1 MHQKDKNGG
10 MMTILYTHRRQR
22 ISHTLLYIYILQVS
36 LRIIEEEERRRRVKW
51 TKKHQGTK
59 KKGEG
64 TWKGK
69 KELRLSDPYS
79 CFTSQKRTITYSF
92 TCVCCSHIVK
102 EKR

>member
-1 MHQKDKNGG
+1 MR
-10 MMTILYTHRRQR
+10 IL
-22 ISHTLLYIYILQVS
+22 
-36 LRIIEEEERRRRVKW
+36 EEEERRRSVKWTKKTSRNKKERRRSVKW

-69 KELRLSDPYS
+69 KEVRLSVPYS
-79 CFTSQKRTITYSF
+79 CFTSKKRTITYSYLPLF
-92 TCVCCSHIVK
+92 KVVFAPCVCCFHTVK